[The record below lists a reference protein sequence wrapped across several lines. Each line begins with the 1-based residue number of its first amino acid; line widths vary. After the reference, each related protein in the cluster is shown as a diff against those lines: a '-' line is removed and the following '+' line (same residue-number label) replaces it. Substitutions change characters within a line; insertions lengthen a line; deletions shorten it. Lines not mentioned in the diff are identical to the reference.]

1 MWDPIGLKTLG
12 DFTLQV
18 YTNLKK
24 FLGSDDRLIAY
35 KYRVTNTKLLKVLL
49 ENLLY
54 TEYTDAVIRI
64 LQDKEKH
71 ICKTLMI
78 STLPSAVWARMRTRL
93 LKVVRTIKPGETF
106 LLNATY
112 ELDEA
117 YELTIEINTCI
128 QS

>member
-18 YTNLKK
+18 YTNLTK

-49 ENLLY
+49 ENLLH
-54 TEYTDAVIRI
+54 TEYTDAIIRI